1 LAAEKQLFSKSRI
14 TGSAY
19 LGVAYEKIEYQDN
32 QDVPNHIKAEM
43 WPLLSS
49 GLKLQFSSISK
60 YSK

>member
-32 QDVPNHIKAEM
+32 QDVPNHINPKNAFTIGIPIE
-43 WPLLSS
+43 
-49 GLKLQFSSISK
+49 
-60 YSK
+60 